1 MHALLLNIAGVNP
14 ALLYALTL
22 LFYKN
27 MASPTLSLDTVGD
40 LKECCTV
47 SLTPANATFNED
59 LLVSSKTNTTVTR
72 DPRSLIDQQ
81 DSSQKKITTRHC
93 FICSEKK
100 KSGVRRDTTVV
111 SDSGLQMRGKATKRN
126 STEVI
131 EGGQFGDTE
140 RKLHSTLFL

>member
-72 DPRSLIDQQ
+72 DPRSLILAVC
-81 DSSQKKITTRHC
+81 ITALYSL
-93 FICSEKK
+93 ICVVGLLGNLLVMY
-100 KSGVRRDTTVV
+100 GVVR
-111 SDSGLQMRGKATKRN
+111 
-126 STEVI
+126 
-131 EGGQFGDTE
+131 
-140 RKLHSTLFL
+140 